1 MRTIIVPTDFSE
13 TAYNAGRYAVQLATQ
28 LGAARIVLYHAY
40 ELIVPIPD
48 LPTAVPMV
56 DIDELKGASEDGL
69 KNMRTA
75 LSASLPAGVVLDTR
89 AENHLLAAN
98 LDAVCQEEGADIVV
112 MGITGGSQLEEI
124 LVGSNTV
131 DVVKN
136 SRYPIVVVPTGAT
149 FRPIKKIAFACNL
162 KNVAETTPIGP
173 LKKLLD
179 LLQPELHV
187 VNVSKD
193 NKDNDGTLT
202 KEGQQLDE
210 LLKAYTPQYHF
221 LDGTNVVEAVT
232 SFAETN
238 NADLILIVPRKHGLF
253 ESIFKRSH
261 SSRFAFHTNIPL
273 LSIHQ

>member
-1 MRTIIVPTDFSE
+1 MKTIIVPTDFSE
-13 TAYNAGRYAVQLATQ
+13 TAYNAARYALQLATQ
-28 LGAARIVLYHAY
+28 LGAGRVLLYHAY

-56 DIDELKGASEDGL
+56 DIDELKGASLDGL
-69 KNMRTA
+69 NNMKNA
-75 LSASLPAGVVLDTR
+75 LAASAPAGVVLDGR

-98 LDAVCQEEGADIVV
+98 LDNVCREEGAEVVV

-136 SRYPIVVVPTGAT
+136 SRFPVIVVPTGAT
-149 FRPIKKIAFACNL
+149 FKPVRKIAFACNL
-162 KNVAETTPIGP
+162 RNVVETTPIGP
-173 LKKLLD
+173 LKGLLD
-179 LLQPELHV
+179 LFKAELHV

-193 NKDNDGTLT
+193 NKENEGALS

-210 LLKAYTPQYHF
+210 LLKAYAPQYHF
-221 LDGTNVVEAVT
+221 LDGTNVVDAVT
-232 SFAETN
+232 GFAEAN
-238 NADLILIVPRKHGLF
+238 GADLILIVPRKHGLF
-253 ESIFKRSH
+253 ESIFKRSN
-261 SSRFAFHTNIPL
+261 SSKFAFHTTIPL